1 MMTGLAYAQQ
11 PGQQQ
16 NSDQQSQQLSNRD
29 ARQFMQRLE
38 RDINQ
43 VMQSGNLSR
52 LRQWT
57 QNNVADNAVF
67 SGTRQISTR
76 GQSTGFVAA
85 TVTKQDLLRLQRFA
99 LGSLDM
105 DNASQNFNI
114 GIQVTD
120 VQPIG
125 ESAALVKSDVME
137 SRTLA
142 NPQSGNQ
149 AFSGNQQFG
158 NSGNQQFSRNQQ
170 PFTEG
175 AGGSNDQS
183 SQGQQRFAQRQNQQG
198 RAQLETQATCT
209 HLLERNQN
217 SGNIQIVM
225 GVCNAETQAQ

>member
-1 MMTGLAYAQQ
+1 
-11 PGQQQ
+11 
-16 NSDQQSQQLSNRD
+16 
-29 ARQFMQRLE
+29 
-38 RDINQ
+38 
-43 VMQSGNLSR
+43 
-52 LRQWT
+52 
-57 QNNVADNAVF
+57 
-67 SGTRQISTR
+67 
-76 GQSTGFVAA
+76 
-85 TVTKQDLLRLQRFA
+85 
-99 LGSLDM
+99 
-105 DNASQNFNI
+105 
-114 GIQVTD
+114 
-120 VQPIG
+120 
-125 ESAALVKSDVME
+125 ME

-225 GVCNAETQAQ
+225 GVCNAETRAQ